1 MLYHET
7 RNLKLETL
15 KPVPIMFENLTE
27 KLDNVFKKLKGRG
40 TLDEESVRV
49 AMKDIRMALLEA
61 DVNFKVTKNFVEDVR
76 VKAVGREVLDS
87 ISPGQQIVKIVHDR
101 LIELLGDNNS
111 QLKLANRIPAPV
123 MLVGLQGCG
132 KTTTAAKI
140 ARYLMDQQ
148 KRVSL
153 VSADIYRPAA
163 IEQLK
168 ILGESIGAGFFD
180 STGMNNPVK
189 ICADALKDAR
199 ARGFDALIIDT
210 AGRLQIDTELMEE
223 LKDIKNAVNPSEILF
238 VADAMTGQE
247 AVSVAETFNNLLEI
261 DGAILTKMDGDARG
275 GAALSF
281 KTVTG
286 KPVKFIG
293 TGEKIDALE
302 VFHPERM
309 ASRILGHGDILTLVE
324 KAQKTFDEKEAREL
338 EKKIRKDSFTLE
350 DFRKQLLQIRKMGSI
365 EDILGMIPGLGKV
378 KALKNVTPDDKEFV
392 KIIAMIDS
400 MTREERIKY
409 QIINGQRRKRIAR
422 GSGTT
427 VQDVNRLLKNYIGM
441 RKMMKKITKGG
452 AKYLKRGNF
461 PFN

>member
-1 MLYHET
+1 
-7 RNLKLETL
+7 
-15 KPVPIMFENLTE
+15 MFENLTE
-27 KLDNVFKKLKGRG
+27 KLNNVFKKLKGRG
-40 TLDEESVRV
+40 TLDEESVRA

-76 VKAVGREVLDS
+76 VKAVGHEVLDS

-101 LIELLGDNNS
+101 LIELLGDNS
-111 QLKLANRIPAPV
+111 GQLKLANRLPAPI

-140 ARYLMDQQ
+140 ARHLMDQQ

-180 STGMNNPVK
+180 STDMNNPVK
-189 ICADALKDAR
+189 ICADALNYAR
-199 ARGFDALIIDT
+199 TRGFDALIIDT
-210 AGRLQIDTELMEE
+210 AGRLHIDTKLMEE
-223 LKDIKNAVNPSEILF
+223 LKNIKNAVNPAEILF

-286 KPVKFIG
+286 KPIKFIG
-293 TGEKIDALE
+293 TGEKVDALE

-378 KALKNVTPDDKEFV
+378 KNLKNVAPDDKEFV
-392 KIIAMIDS
+392 KIIAIIDS

-409 QIINGQRRKRIAR
+409 QVINGQRRKRIAR

-427 VQDVNRLLKNYIGM
+427 VQDVNRLLKNYTGM

-452 AKYLKRGNF
+452 VKYLKRGNF

>member
-1 MLYHET
+1 
-7 RNLKLETL
+7 
-15 KPVPIMFENLTE
+15 MFENLTE

-76 VKAVGREVLDS
+76 VKAVGHEVLDS

-140 ARYLMDQQ
+140 ARHLMDQQ

-199 ARGFDALIIDT
+199 SRGFDALIIDT
-210 AGRLQIDTELMEE
+210 AGRLHIDTELMEE
-223 LKDIKNAVNPSEILF
+223 LKDIKNAVNPAEILF
-238 VADAMTGQE
+238 VADSMTGQE

-309 ASRILGHGDILTLVE
+309 ASRILGHGDVLTLVE
-324 KAQKTFDEKEAREL
+324 KAQKTFDEKAAREL

-350 DFRKQLLQIRKMGSI
+350 DFRKQLLQIQKMGSL
-365 EDILGMIPGLGKV
+365 EDIMGMIPGLGKL
-378 KALKNVTPDDKEFV
+378 KSLKNVTPDEKEFV
-392 KIIAMIDS
+392 KIVAIIDS
-400 MTREERIKY
+400 MTKKERLDHR
-409 QIINGQRRKRIAR
+409 IINGQRRKRIAK

-427 VQDVNRLLKNYIGM
+427 VQDINRLLKNYNEM
-441 RKMMKKITKGG
+441 RKMMKKLTKGG
-452 AKYLKRGNF
+452 SKYLKRGNF
-461 PFN
+461 PF